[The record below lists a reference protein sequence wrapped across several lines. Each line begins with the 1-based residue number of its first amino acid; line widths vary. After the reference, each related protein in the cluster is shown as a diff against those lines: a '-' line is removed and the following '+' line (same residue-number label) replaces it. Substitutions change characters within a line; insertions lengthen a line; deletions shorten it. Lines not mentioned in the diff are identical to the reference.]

1 MFTRILT
8 TVAFAA
14 MTILPISRAEAHPKL
29 LSATP
34 AVDSRIADAPTTL
47 SLTFNEKITLALS
60 TVTLVDAAQKPVT
73 LDSLHSGKDDAKTLV
88 TKVVGAMAPG
98 RYTVKWTAAGGDG
111 HPMKGEFSFTVD
123 AAK

>member
-1 MFTRILT
+1 MFSRMLT

-14 MTILPISRAEAHPKL
+14 MTVLPLSRAEAHPKL

-34 AVDSRIADAPTTL
+34 AVDSHIANAPTTL
-47 SLTFNEKITLALS
+47 SLTFNENITLALS
-60 TVTLVDAAQKPVT
+60 AITLVDAAQKAIK
-73 LDSLHSGKDDAKTLV
+73 LDSLHSAKDDAKTLV
-88 TKVVGAMAPG
+88 TKVTGAMAPG